1 MASLDITKIY
11 PIQKSF
17 IFTIPN
23 SSCGVSMKF
32 DLLMYKI
39 LFNASYFGSYKGSLY
54 SIQHWKPCWQMKL
67 TIYLHQ
73 GPPTGRSSTWGPIG
87 HTDRRMIS
95 NQGQMLFETSTN
107 QQKDHSLKYYL
118 CLFVKIQCDR
128 FNIYIVNLLPKPET
142 HTIYWLI
149 L

>member
-73 GPPTGRSSTWGPIG
+73 GPPTRRSSTWGPIG

-95 NQGQMLFETSTN
+95 NWGRMLFESKRIILWNT
-107 QQKDHSLKYYL
+107 LL
-118 CLFVKIQCDR
+118 VKIQWDR
-128 FNIYIVNLLPKPET
+128 FNIYIVNLLPKPEI